1 MVPYQPAALARFS
14 VERTLLAPRVGVT
27 SGAPRRRAFTLVE
40 ALVSMS
46 ITAMAGS
53 AVLLG
58 VAGAIDATDLNLEQ
72 SMAAGMAQQLMDEI
86 AGKRYMPQAGNP
98 YAVNLGPDG
107 GALAGP
113 GRSQFDDLGDYN
125 GLRTQPPTDGWG
137 VVLGTG
143 DGQGGQR
150 NLDFQTAPGYFSRW
164 HQSVD
169 VYYVSDSNLTQALPF
184 GSTSNHRAVHVQILV
199 DDPVKGPQPRAD
211 LTRVFAYVPGS

>member
-1 MVPYQPAALARFS
+1 
-14 VERTLLAPRVGVT
+14 
-27 SGAPRRRAFTLVE
+27 
-40 ALVSMS
+40 MS
-46 ITAMAGS
+46 ITAMAGA

-58 VAGAIDATDLNLEQ
+58 VAGAIDATDLSLEQ
-72 SMAAGMAQQLMDEI
+72 SIASGMAQQLMDEI

-98 YAVNLGPDG
+98 YAANLGPDG
-107 GALAGP
+107 AALAGP

-125 GLRTQPPTDGWG
+125 GLRTQPPTDVWG

-143 DGQGGQR
+143 NWQGGLR
-150 NLDFQTAPGYFSRW
+150 NAGFQTSPGYFSRW

-169 VYYVSDSNLTQALPF
+169 VYYVSDSNLTQALPS
-184 GSTSNHRAVHVQILV
+184 GSTSNHRAVHVQVLV